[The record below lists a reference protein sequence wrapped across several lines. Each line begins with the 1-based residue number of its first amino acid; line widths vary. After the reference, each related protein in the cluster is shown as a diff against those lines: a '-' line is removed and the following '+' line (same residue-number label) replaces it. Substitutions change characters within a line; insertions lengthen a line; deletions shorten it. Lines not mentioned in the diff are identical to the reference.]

1 MASFTDEIVGFN
13 PYIAQIPVDDYVR
26 VGMVK
31 QQQYNEGVQKVQSY
45 IDSVAGLDVI
55 KPEQK
60 EYLQQRVGQLQGETS
75 KILSEDFSN
84 QQLVNSVG
92 NLTNKIAGD
101 PIVQNAVASTAKY
114 RAENGRM
121 KEAQEKGLNSPSNEY
136 VFNKKVQDWLGDK
149 DVRSS
154 FSGEY
159 EEYTDTKKPIL
170 EAINALKPGEN
181 ITDIPYQTD
190 EQGNYVLDKGGHRQI
205 AYATLREKLEG
216 VSEGRIK
223 QAIEASMTPQMK
235 RQFEIDGM
243 YDYRGLD
250 KHGLKG
256 MADAS
261 YSDRFSKINDILQ
274 GLTTE
279 LNTAQNDPQKA
290 AAIQRQIDQYKL
302 GAKDLEHQYR
312 SDVDYLDKDPESY
325 KGALHL
331 QDEIAKYTLGYS
343 WSKHS
348 LTYEN
353 NPIFQG
359 VMKEKELSLNWA
371 KFQEMSKY
379 HLGELAL
386 KSRDVDVKE
395 EALRLKYGGKGAGG
409 GPMQLDTP
417 IFGPIDQEKLEAVNL
432 STITGEVDNLQKDL
446 DQSKLKMIGQ
456 LQGGGDWLTN
466 VGGNLQYKDAK
477 SKDAAEAAV
486 KTLQESYDKDPS
498 SVSPAAQTYFHNY
511 SNQDGIIKNFQA
523 IADKI
528 LKSADQTFPMGP
540 VLKSVSPLNFKTTTG
555 GDYSFTPQEQ
565 ADLAE
570 RYQKFTAQMR
580 REDPDS
586 GNNFIPEADM
596 RKFTN
601 GLSAKER
608 ALISIYRSDNRSP
621 ESENVRNGFSNAI
634 QAINTSAASGLSGKR
649 SDFIQQEARRAYLQ
663 QQQQTNPIVAYKP
676 TDKER
681 VKAGVVQLLN
691 DQKAAGK
698 SNPNPLYDASD
709 ISKMIDNK
717 NHGNTTYALHTNPD
731 GTRSLRLSNT
741 QITDKPRE
749 IDITDQQAASLFGS
763 FVNEFKPIQQAID
776 LSKYNGV
783 GATTDVRG
791 LGKESAFLIP
801 KNAQLQNYSVKY
813 HVEEPFDG
821 QYQLKLYIYDRN
833 AKQWLPETYAD
844 FGGRMLTPEQITAA
858 VSHLTDSEVD
868 RIRKRGPGGKPSA
881 PATYQGPDT
890 NVDRQGVHISE
901 ENDENP
907 QPIENDDDNQE

>member
-1 MASFTDEIVGFN
+1 MASFTDEFVAFN
-13 PYIAQIPVDDYVR
+13 PYIPEIPVDDYVR
-26 VGMVK
+26 VGMIK

-60 EYLQQRVGQLQGETS
+60 EYLQQRVGQLQGEVG
-75 KILSEDFSN
+75 KIVSEDFSN

-101 PIVQNAVASTAKY
+101 PIVQNAVLSTQRY
-114 RAENGRM
+114 RAESGRM

-149 DVRSS
+149 DVRST

-159 EEYTDTKKPIL
+159 EQYTDTKKPIL
-170 EAINALKPGEN
+170 EAINALKPGGN

-216 VSEGRIK
+216 VSEARIK

-250 KHGLKG
+250 KQGLKG
-256 MADAS
+256 IADAS

-279 LNTAQNDPQKA
+279 LNTAQNDSQKA

-312 SDVDYLDKDPESY
+312 GDIDYLDKDPESY

-379 HLGELAL
+379 HMGELAL
-386 KSRDVDVKE
+386 KSRDIDVKE
-395 EALRLKYGGKGAGG
+395 ESLRLKYGAKGVGSG
-409 GPMQLDTP
+409 QMQLDTP
-417 IFGPIDQEKLEAVNL
+417 VFGPIDQEKLASVNL
-432 STITGEVDNLQKDL
+432 STITSEVDNMQKDL

-486 KTLQESYDKDPS
+486 KTLQDAYDKDPS
-498 SVSPAAQTYFHNY
+498 SVSPAAQTYFHNFA
-511 SNQDGIIKNFQA
+511 NQDGIIKNFQA
-523 IADKI
+523 TADKI
-528 LKSADQTFPMGP
+528 IKNADATYNIEPLLKGVPP
-540 VLKSVSPLNFKTTTG
+540 LKFTSSG
-555 GDYSFTPQEQ
+555 GNEYNFTPQEQ
-565 ADLAE
+565 ADLATK
-570 RYQKFTAQMR
+570 YTQLLSKAYAPPTGGSPIIA
-580 REDPDS
+580 S
-586 GNNFIPEADM
+586 GDMQVFEA
-596 RKFTN
+596 
-601 GLSAKER
+601 GLNPKER
-608 ALISIYRSDNRSP
+608 AVISIYRGQSGNTAT
-621 ESENVRNGFSNAI
+621 NYVREAFSKSLQAVNGGPA
-634 QAINTSAASGLSGKR
+634 QRMAAER

-663 QQQQTNPIVAYKP
+663 QQQQTNPIVAYKGA
-676 TDKER
+676 DQAR
-681 VKAGVVQLLN
+681 AHSNFIQILN

-698 SNPNPLYDASD
+698 SNSNPLFNEGD
-709 ISKMIDNK
+709 ISTMLDNK
-717 NHGNTTYALHTNPD
+717 NFKNTAYSLHTNPD
-731 GTRSLRLSNT
+731 GTFAVRFSNT
-741 QITDKPRE
+741 TVTDRPRE
-749 IDITDQQAASLFGS
+749 IDITPQQASAWFGS

-791 LGKESAFLIP
+791 TGKESAFLIP

-821 QYQLKLYIYDRN
+821 QYQLKLYIYDRK

-844 FGGRMLTPEQITAA
+844 FGGRMLTPEQVTSA

-868 RIRKRGPGGKPSA
+868 RIKKRGPGGKPTA
-881 PATYQGPDT
+881 PAAYQGPDT

-907 QPIENDDDNQE
+907 QQPEEDDNNE